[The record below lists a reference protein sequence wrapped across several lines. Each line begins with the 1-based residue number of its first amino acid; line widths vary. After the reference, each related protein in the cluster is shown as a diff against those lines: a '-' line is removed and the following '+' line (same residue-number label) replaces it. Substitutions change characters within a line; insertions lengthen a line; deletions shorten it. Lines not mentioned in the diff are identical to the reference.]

1 MALILA
7 LWLPDCCPS
16 SSLPTPVLPWPGE
29 SARSHV
35 SRGHPAAAACYL
47 QVRPPTSAVRTRS
60 LTAWPLATSSVVPHL
75 PPPNLPITNLLLHY
89 FSFLANMSVGS
100 QCSWARVFR
109 SSFPQ
114 VNVHRH
120 GLLCEDVPTCPR
132 QTYPPR
138 LDSHSILLHSF
149 SCLIFSFTFV
159 S

>member
-1 MALILA
+1 MALILS

-16 SSLPTPVLPWPGE
+16 SSLPTLVLPWPGRVCTLTHQPWTPC
-29 SARSHV
+29 SGS
-35 SRGHPAAAACYL
+35 
-47 QVRPPTSAVRTRS
+47 S
-60 LTAWPLATSSVVPHL
+60 LPSGKALHLSSEDQIPYSLAPGSVVPHL
-75 PPPNLPITNLLLHY
+75 PPLTLSITNLLLYY
-89 FSFLANMSVGS
+89 FSFLAIISVGS

-132 QTYPPR
+132 QTHPPR

-149 SCLIFSFTFV
+149 SCLVFSFTFV
-159 S
+159 P